1 MLKSMVVSP
10 TRSSRSSK
18 ANSGATAQGP
28 EEPVANASATIAVR
42 PRDWLT
48 GPGCIESIC
57 TQRGACGCHV
67 ALVSDMLARRQRGA
81 DGIACRRRGG
91 EQLRCT
97 LRLPLRGGNGCHV
110 LQVADSA

>member
-1 MLKSMVVSP
+1 MPRPPSP
-10 TRSSRSSK
+10 SGHATGSRVQAASK
-18 ANSGATAQGP
+18 
-28 EEPVANASATIAVR
+28 V
-42 PRDWLT
+42 
-48 GPGCIESIC
+48 IC